1 MSFKTSLRASAAAI
15 ALLASAPFAVV
26 PFAAEAATVIGR
38 VSDTAGVSSLSGAR
52 VEIVELNR
60 RTSTSQNGSYRF
72 ADVEPGTYTLRITYI
87 NAEVLEQQLVVSGDG
102 ITTADAS
109 LGTAI
114 EEVIV
119 IGQIANVSSSL
130 SRQRASDTV
139 KSILTRDSIGQF
151 PDQNVA
157 ESIRRV
163 TGVNVLNDQG
173 EGRFIAVRGLDPN
186 LNSASINGARVP
198 SPESDVRSVALDVI
212 PSELIESIEITK
224 TLTPD
229 MDADTIG
236 ASIEINTTSA
246 FDREGTFFGGTL
258 EGSYND
264 LNEKVSPKG
273 GVDFSHAFSE
283 KFGVS
288 GGLSYYRRSFSTDNI
303 EAEGWD
309 TTDDGVTF
317 ADEIQYRDYDVR
329 RSRFGSSL
337 SLDLRPSE
345 NTELYARGLFSRFA
359 DQEFRGR
366 LTFKL
371 DEEPSSGSATTAT
384 FLSDDGEIEIER
396 DIKDRF
402 EVQKIYSLVTG
413 GETFKDAWTFEYS
426 GSYSK
431 ASELENGS
439 LDPTTYV
446 AAFEDP
452 GQLGVMFDYSDYKR
466 PGFNIIAGQSAFA
479 DPNTYEFDE
488 IERTILS
495 DATDEEWGAK
505 LDLTRQFVLTD
516 GAVFDVKFG
525 GKARLRQKQ
534 YDFNVEFLSDG
545 PLEDTTLAQF
555 ATSGTYGLANIAPQV
570 DPLAVRELVNGNLS
584 AFDNDDIDGVFDSAT
599 ADYNVDEDIYAGYIM
614 GRYDNGSLKAIGGVR
629 VEHTK
634 DDINGNLVELVEEGG
649 TRNGVTLDDDTVF
662 VTPNA
667 FTNSYTNWLPSVNLT
682 YETENDVLLR
692 AGIYRSVVRPN
703 IGQIAPRFVI
713 EENDDGEREGE
724 FGDPNLRPYKAWN
737 GDVSVEWYFNNAGV
751 LQGGL
756 FYKDIKDF
764 IVSTEVDNLTFN
776 GIFADEAII
785 PVNGESAEVF
795 GAEFGYQ
802 QVMDF
807 LPGPWDGVL
816 IGFNYTFTD
825 SEGTVDGRTISLP
838 ASSKHTFNTTL
849 GYEKGPLSLRLAGA
863 YRSNY
868 LDELSGGPDEDR
880 FVKSHFQLD
889 ASAKYRVTDQFQ
901 IFAELINITDEPFV
915 AYQRG
920 PVSDRLLQYEEYSFT
935 AKAGVRF
942 TY

>member
-1 MSFKTSLRASAAAI
+1 MSLKTSLRASAAI
-15 ALLASAPFAVV
+15 LALTVTLPFNV
-26 PFAAEAATVIGR
+26 EAATVTGR
-38 VSDTAGVSSLSGAR
+38 VSDTAGVTSLSGAI
-52 VEIVELNR
+52 VEIVELGR
-60 RTSTSQNGSYRF
+60 RTSTAQGGTYRF
-72 ADVEPGTYTLRITYI
+72 ADVAPGRYTLRITYI
-87 NAEVLEQQLVVSGDG
+87 NSDVLEQSLIVQGEGV
-102 ITTADAS
+102 TTANAS
-109 LGTAI
+109 LGSAI

-119 IGQIANVSSSL
+119 VGQIANISSAL
-130 SRQRASDTV
+130 SRQRASDTI

-212 PSELIESIEITK
+212 PSELIDSIEITK

-236 ASIEINTTSA
+236 ASIEIKTTSA

-264 LNEKVSPKG
+264 LNDKLSPKG
-273 GVDFSHAFSE
+273 GIDFSHAFSD
-283 KFGVS
+283 KVGVS

-303 EAEGWD
+303 EPEGWD
-309 TTDDGVTF
+309 TTDGGITY

-329 RSRFGSSL
+329 RSRLGASL
-337 SLDLRPSE
+337 SLDMRPSE
-345 NTELYARGLFSRFA
+345 TTNLYARGLYSRFA

-371 DEEPSSGSATTAT
+371 DEEPSSGTATTAT

-402 EVQKIYSLVTG
+402 EVQKIFSLATG
-413 GETFKDAWTFEYS
+413 GETFVDAWTFEYS
-426 GSYSK
+426 ATYSR

-452 GQLGVMFDYSDYKR
+452 GQFGVTFDYSDYKL
-466 PGFNIIAGQSAFA
+466 PAFNIVAGQTAFA
-479 DPNTYEFDE
+479 DPNTYEFDQ

-495 DATDEEWGAK
+495 DATDEEYGAK
-505 LDLTRQFVLTD
+505 FDVTRQFLLD
-516 GAVFDVKFG
+516 GGTLDLKFG

-555 ATSGTYGLANIAPQV
+555 ASNGSYGLASIAPQV
-570 DPLAVRELVNGNLS
+570 DPFAVRDFVNANLS
-584 AFDNDDIDGVFDSAT
+584 AFDNEDIDGVFDSAT
-599 ADYNVDEDIYAGYIM
+599 ADFSVDEDIYAGYIM
-614 GRYDNGSLKAIGGVR
+614 GRYDTGSLKAIGGVR

-634 DDINGNLVELVEEGG
+634 DDINASLVELVEEGG
-649 TRNGVTLDDDTVF
+649 TRNGVVLDDDTVF

-667 FTNSYTNWLPSVNLT
+667 FTNSYTNWLPSLNLT
-682 YETENDVLLR
+682 YETDNDLLFR
-692 AGIYRSVVRPN
+692 AGVYRSVVRPN
-703 IGQIAPRFVI
+703 ISQLAPRFVV
-713 EENDDGEREGE
+713 EENDEGEREGE
-724 FGDPNLRPYKAWN
+724 FGDPNLRPNKAWN
-737 GDVSVEWYFNNAGV
+737 GDLSVEWYFNNAGV
-751 LQGGL
+751 LQGGV
-756 FYKDIKDF
+756 FYKDVKDF
-764 IVSTEVDNLTFN
+764 IVTAEFDNLTFN
-776 GIFADEAII
+776 GIFADEAVLPI
-785 PVNGESAEVF
+785 NGESASVF

-802 QVMDF
+802 QVMEF

-816 IGFNYTFTD
+816 VGFNYTYTD
-825 SEGTVDGRTISLP
+825 SEGTVDGREIPLP
-838 ASSKHTFNTTL
+838 ASSKHTINTTL

-863 YRSNY
+863 YRSQY
-868 LDELSGGPDEDR
+868 LDELAGGPDEDR
-880 FVKSHFQLD
+880 YVKNHFQLD
-889 ASAKYRVTDQFQ
+889 ASAKYRITDQFQ
-901 IFAELINITDEPFV
+901 VFAELINITDEPYIAF
-915 AYQRG
+915 QRG
-920 PVSDRLLQYEEYSFT
+920 PGSDRLLQYEEYSFT